1 MKRLLSLL
9 SICLLLAGCA
19 DRETEK
25 EQLNPYRPIAGLT
38 IPRQGTSGE
47 EVAIQGHGFAA
58 DCRISLQLN
67 GATSSTEVQVTH
79 ADENSVRITVPK
91 TLRTGFYAVILQQ
104 NGATTRIG
112 GINILGDKYEQG
124 DFEIYVLA
132 GEQLEVYPAS
142 VSKQVIADTPLPDSG
157 TKDLDFSGYVEALP
171 DGMLYYAS
179 FGAYDV
185 DGWIKELYDIGAYN
199 MLTGER
205 TTPRQI
211 EDFFAIGQIDGKFH
225 LLKTDIKD
233 NRIYTLVEWS
243 ASEEREIQKFDFT
256 AFGSVRILAS
266 DQRFVYYP
274 AERVL
279 LVYGKMS
286 QGESTAQSTFTLDL
300 QTGEVFRTGNN
311 ANYRYTYAVAE
322 DRLYC
327 FATQLDGNDAVGT
340 KVLRIDDVRRWSIG
354 GEGAEELL
362 SVSGTGFERPVYSPV
377 TGMIYGVNVSND
389 NDSFET
395 LLTFDPRTNRF
406 AEKKWIKPGIAGL
419 FYAPQ
424 PPSDTK

>member
-9 SICLLLAGCA
+9 SICLLLAGC
-19 DRETEK
+19 DDKETEK
-25 EQLNPYRPIAGLT
+25 EQLNPYRPIAELT
-38 IPRQGTSGE
+38 IPRQGTAGE
-47 EVAIQGHGFAA
+47 EVAIQGRGFAA

-67 GATSSTEVQVTH
+67 GATSSTEVQVVH
-79 ADENSVRITVPK
+79 ADENSVRITVPE
-91 TLRTGFYAVILQQ
+91 TLQTGFYVVILQQ
-104 NGATTRIG
+104 NGTTTRIG
-112 GINILGDKYEQG
+112 GINISSDRYEPG

-132 GEQLEVYPAS
+132 GERLEVYPAS

-157 TKDLDFSGYVEALP
+157 TKDLEFSGYVEALP

-179 FGAYDV
+179 FGVYVV
-185 DGWIKELYDIGAYN
+185 DGWLKELYDIGAYN

-205 TTPRQI
+205 TTPRLI

-225 LLKTDIKD
+225 LLKTDIKE

-274 AERVL
+274 AEQVL
-279 LVYGKMS
+279 LVYGNMG
-286 QGESTAQSTFTLDL
+286 QGESMAQSTFTLDL

-311 ANYRYTYAVAE
+311 ANYRYTYAVVE

-327 FATQLDGNDAVGT
+327 FATQLDDGDAVGT

-362 SVSGTGFERPVYSPV
+362 FVPGTGFDCPVYSPV
-377 TGMIYGVNVSND
+377 TGMIYGVNDSE
-389 NDSFET
+389 SFET

-406 AEKKWIKPGIAGL
+406 AEKKWINPGIAGL

-424 PPSDTK
+424 LPSDTK

>member
-19 DRETEK
+19 DKETEK

-38 IPRQGTSGE
+38 IPRQGSVGE

-67 GATSSTEVQVTH
+67 GATSSTEVQVVH
-79 ADENSVRITVPK
+79 ADENSVRIAVPD
-91 TLRTGFYAVILQQ
+91 TLQTGFYAVILQQ

-112 GINILGDKYEQG
+112 GINISGDSY
-124 DFEIYVLA
+124 EIYVLA

-142 VSKQVIADTPLPDSG
+142 VSKQIIAGEPLPDSG

-179 FGAYDV
+179 HGVYVV

-199 MLTGER
+199 MLTGDR

-211 EDFFAIGQIDGKFH
+211 EDFFAMGQIDGKFH
-225 LLKTDIKD
+225 LLKTDIKK

-256 AFGSVRILAS
+256 AFGSARILVP

-274 AERVL
+274 AEQVL
-279 LVYGKMS
+279 LVYGNMG
-286 QGESTAQSTFTLDL
+286 QGESMAQSTFTLDL

-311 ANYRYTYAVAE
+311 ADYRYAYAVAE
-322 DRLYC
+322 NRLYC
-327 FATQLDGNDAVGT
+327 FATQLDDGDAVGT

-354 GEGAEELL
+354 GEGAVELL
-362 SVSGTGFERPVYSPV
+362 SVSGTGFECPVYSPK
-377 TGMIYGVNVSND
+377 TGMIYGVNDSE
-389 NDSFET
+389 SFET
-395 LLTFDPRTNRF
+395 LLTFDPQTNRF

-424 PPSDTK
+424 LPSNTK

>member
-9 SICLLLAGCA
+9 SICLLLAGCT
-19 DRETEK
+19 DKETEK
-25 EQLNPYRPIAGLT
+25 EQLNPYQPIAELT
-38 IPRQGTSGE
+38 IPRQGTVGE
-47 EVAIQGHGFAA
+47 EVAIQGRGFAA

-67 GATSSTEVQVTH
+67 GATSSTEVQVAH
-79 ADENSVRITVPK
+79 AGENSVRITVPD
-91 TLRTGFYAVILQQ
+91 TLQTGFYVVILQQ

-112 GINILGDKYEQG
+112 GINISGDSYES
-124 DFEIYVLA
+124 DNFEIYVLA

-142 VSKQVIADTPLPDSG
+142 VSKQVIADTPLPDSR
-157 TKDLDFSGYVEALP
+157 TKDLQFSGYVEALP

-179 FGAYDV
+179 HGFDEVSYL
-185 DGWIKELYDIGAYN
+185 KEVYAIGVYN

-205 TTPRQI
+205 TTPIQI
-211 EDFFAIGQIDGKFH
+211 ENFFVMGQIDGKFH
-225 LLKTDIKD
+225 LLKTDIKK

-256 AFGSVRILAS
+256 AFGSARILVP

-274 AERVL
+274 AEQVL
-279 LVYGKMS
+279 LVYGNMS

-311 ANYRYTYAVAE
+311 ANYRYAYAVVE

-327 FATQLDGNDAVGT
+327 FATQLDEGDAVGT
-340 KVLRIDDVRRWSIG
+340 KVLQIDDVRQWSIG
-354 GEGAEELL
+354 GKGAEELL

-377 TGMIYGVNVSND
+377 TGMIYGVNVNND

-395 LLTFDPRTNRF
+395 LLTFDPQTNRF
-406 AEKKWIKPGIAGL
+406 AEKKWINPGIAGL
-419 FYAPQ
+419 FYAPLF
-424 PPSDTK
+424 PSNTK

>member
-19 DRETEK
+19 DKETEK
-25 EQLNPYRPIAGLT
+25 EQLNPYRPIAELT
-38 IPRQGTSGE
+38 IPRQGSVGE

-67 GATSSTEVQVTH
+67 GATSSTEVQVVH
-79 ADENSVRITVPK
+79 ADENSVRIAVPD
-91 TLRTGFYAVILQQ
+91 TLQTGFYAVILQQ

-112 GINILGDKYEQG
+112 GINISGDSYEPG

-142 VSKQVIADTPLPDSG
+142 VSKQIIAGEPLPDSG

-171 DGMLYYAS
+171 DGMLYYS
-179 FGAYDV
+179 SHGVYVV

-199 MLTGER
+199 MLTGVR

-211 EDFFAIGQIDGKFH
+211 EDFFAMGQIDGKFH
-225 LLKTDIKD
+225 LLKTDIKE

-243 ASEEREIQKFDFT
+243 ASDEREIRKFDFT
-256 AFGSVRILAS
+256 AFGSARILVP

-274 AERVL
+274 AEQVL
-279 LVYGKMS
+279 LVYGNMG
-286 QGESTAQSTFTLDL
+286 QGESMAQSTFTLDL
-300 QTGEVFRTGNN
+300 QTGEVFRTGDN
-311 ANYRYTYAVAE
+311 ADYRYAYAVAE
-322 DRLYC
+322 NRLYC
-327 FATQLDGNDAVGT
+327 FATQLDDGDAVGT

-354 GEGAEELL
+354 GEGAMELL
-362 SVSGTGFERPVYSPV
+362 SISGTGFDCPVYSPK
-377 TGMIYGVNVSND
+377 TGMIYGVNDSE
-389 NDSFET
+389 SFET
-395 LLTFDPRTNRF
+395 LLTFDPQTNSF

-424 PPSDTK
+424 LPSNTK

>member
-9 SICLLLAGCA
+9 SVCLLLAGCA
-19 DRETEK
+19 DKETEK
-25 EQLNPYRPIAGLT
+25 EQLNPYRPIAELT
-38 IPRQGTSGE
+38 IPRQGTVGE

-67 GATSSTEVQVTH
+67 GATSATEVQVVH
-79 ADENSVRITVPK
+79 ADENSVRIAVPD
-91 TLRTGFYAVILQQ
+91 TLQTGFYAVILQQ
-104 NGATTRIG
+104 NDATTRIG
-112 GINILGDKYEQG
+112 GINISGDSYESG

-132 GEQLEVYPAS
+132 GERLEVYPAS
-142 VSKQVIADTPLPDSG
+142 VSKQIIADEPLPDSG

-179 FGAYDV
+179 HGVYVV

-199 MLTGER
+199 MLTGDR

-211 EDFFAIGQIDGKFH
+211 EDFFAMGQIDGKFH
-225 LLKTDIKD
+225 LLKTDIKE

-243 ASEEREIQKFDFT
+243 ASDEREIRKFDFT
-256 AFGSVRILAS
+256 AFGSVRILVP

-274 AERVL
+274 AEQVL
-279 LVYGKMS
+279 LVYGNMG
-286 QGESTAQSTFTLDL
+286 QGESMAQSTFTLDL
-300 QTGEVFRTGNN
+300 LTGEVFRTGNN
-311 ANYRYTYAVAE
+311 ADYRYAYAVAE

-327 FATQLDGNDAVGT
+327 FATQLDDGDAVGT
-340 KVLRIDDVRRWSIG
+340 KVLRIDDVRRWTIG
-354 GEGAEELL
+354 GEGAVELL
-362 SVSGTGFERPVYSPV
+362 SVSGTGFDCPVYSPK
-377 TGMIYGVNVSND
+377 TGMIYGVNDSE
-389 NDSFET
+389 SFET

-419 FYAPQ
+419 FMPPQ
-424 PPSDTK
+424 LSSNTK

>member
-1 MKRLLSLL
+1 MLSLL
-9 SICLLLAGCA
+9 SICLLLAGC
-19 DRETEK
+19 DDKETEK
-25 EQLNPYRPIAGLT
+25 EQLNPYRPIAELT
-38 IPRQGTSGE
+38 IPRQGTAGE
-47 EVAIQGHGFAA
+47 EVAIQGRGFAA

-67 GATSSTEVQVTH
+67 GATSSTEVQVAH
-79 ADENSVRITVPK
+79 ADENSVRITVPE
-91 TLRTGFYAVILQQ
+91 TLQTGFYVVILQQ

-112 GINILGDKYEQG
+112 GINISSDRYEPG

-179 FGAYDV
+179 HGVYVV

-199 MLTGER
+199 MLTGVR

-211 EDFFAIGQIDGKFH
+211 EDFFAMGQIDGKFH
-225 LLKTDIKD
+225 LLKTDIKE

-243 ASEEREIQKFDFT
+243 ASDEQEIRKFDFT
-256 AFGSVRILAS
+256 AFGSTRILVP

-274 AERVL
+274 AEQVL
-279 LVYGKMS
+279 LVYGNMG
-286 QGESTAQSTFTLDL
+286 QGESMAQSTFTLDL
-300 QTGEVFRTGNN
+300 LTGEVFRTGNN
-311 ANYRYTYAVAE
+311 ANYRYAYAVAE

-327 FATQLDGNDAVGT
+327 FATQLDDGDAIGT

-354 GEGAEELL
+354 SEGAVELL
-362 SVSGTGFERPVYSPV
+362 SVSGTGFDCPVYSPK
-377 TGMIYGVNVSND
+377 TGMIYGVNDSE
-389 NDSFET
+389 SFET
-395 LLTFDPRTNRF
+395 LLTFDPLTNHF

-419 FYAPQ
+419 FYAP
-424 PPSDTK
+424 

>member
-19 DRETEK
+19 DKETEK
-25 EQLNPYRPIAGLT
+25 EQLNPYRPIAELT
-38 IPRQGTSGE
+38 IPRQGSVGE

-67 GATSSTEVQVTH
+67 GATSSTEVQVVH
-79 ADENSVRITVPK
+79 ADENSVRIAVPD
-91 TLRTGFYAVILQQ
+91 TLQTGFYAVILQQ

-112 GINILGDKYEQG
+112 GINISGDSYEPG

-132 GEQLEVYPAS
+132 GEQLEVDPAS
-142 VSKQVIADTPLPDSG
+142 VSKQIIAGEPLPDSG

-225 LLKTDIKD
+225 LLKTDIKE

-243 ASEEREIQKFDFT
+243 ASDEREIRKFDFT
-256 AFGSVRILAS
+256 AFGSARILVP

-274 AERVL
+274 AEQVL
-279 LVYGKMS
+279 LVYGNMG
-286 QGESTAQSTFTLDL
+286 QGESMAQSTFTLDL
-300 QTGEVFRTGNN
+300 QTGEVFRTGDN
-311 ANYRYTYAVAE
+311 ADYRYAYAVAE
-322 DRLYC
+322 NRLYC
-327 FATQLDGNDAVGT
+327 FATQLDDGDAVGT

-354 GEGAEELL
+354 GEGAMELL
-362 SVSGTGFERPVYSPV
+362 SISGTGFDCPVYSPK
-377 TGMIYGVNVSND
+377 TGMIYGVNDSE
-389 NDSFET
+389 SFET
-395 LLTFDPRTNRF
+395 LLTFDPQTNSF

-424 PPSDTK
+424 LPSNTK

>member
-9 SICLLLAGCA
+9 SICLLLAGC
-19 DRETEK
+19 DDKETEK
-25 EQLNPYRPIAGLT
+25 EQLNPYRPIAELT
-38 IPRQGTSGE
+38 IPRQGTAGE
-47 EVAIQGHGFAA
+47 EVAIQGRGFAA

-67 GATSSTEVQVTH
+67 GATSSTEVQVAH
-79 ADENSVRITVPK
+79 ADENSVRITVPE
-91 TLRTGFYAVILQQ
+91 TLQTGFYVVILQQ

-112 GINILGDKYEQG
+112 GINISSDRYEPG

-179 FGAYDV
+179 HGVYVV

-199 MLTGER
+199 MLTGVR

-211 EDFFAIGQIDGKFH
+211 EDFFAMGQIDGKFH
-225 LLKTDIKD
+225 LLKTDIKE

-243 ASEEREIQKFDFT
+243 ASDEQEIRKFDFT
-256 AFGSVRILAS
+256 AFGSTRILVP

-274 AERVL
+274 AEQVL
-279 LVYGKMS
+279 LVYGNMG
-286 QGESTAQSTFTLDL
+286 QGESMAQSTFTLDL
-300 QTGEVFRTGNN
+300 LTGEVFRTGNN
-311 ANYRYTYAVAE
+311 ANYRYAYAVAE

-327 FATQLDGNDAVGT
+327 FATQLDDGDAIGT

-354 GEGAEELL
+354 SEGAVELL
-362 SVSGTGFERPVYSPV
+362 SVSGTGFDCPVYSPK
-377 TGMIYGVNVSND
+377 TGMIYGVNDSE
-389 NDSFET
+389 SFET
-395 LLTFDPRTNRF
+395 LLTFDPLTNHF

-419 FYAPQ
+419 FYAP
-424 PPSDTK
+424 

>member
-19 DRETEK
+19 DKETEK

-38 IPRQGTSGE
+38 IPRQGLVGE

-79 ADENSVRITVPK
+79 ADENSVRITVPE

-112 GINILGDKYEQG
+112 GINILGDRYEQG

-132 GEQLEVYPAS
+132 GEQLKVYPAS
-142 VSKQVIADTPLPDSG
+142 VSKQVIAGTPLPDSG
-157 TKDLDFSGYVEALP
+157 TKDLDYSGYVEALP

-179 FGAYDV
+179 HGFDEVPYL
-185 DGWIKELYDIGAYN
+185 KEVYDIGAYN
-199 MLTGER
+199 MLTGKR

-225 LLKTDIKD
+225 LLKTDIKE

-256 AFGSVRILAS
+256 AFGSARILVP

-279 LVYGKMS
+279 LVYGNMG
-286 QGESTAQSTFTLDL
+286 QGESMAQSTFTLDL

-311 ANYRYTYAVAE
+311 ANYRYAYAVAE

-327 FATQLDGNDAVGT
+327 FATQLDEGDAVGT
-340 KVLRIDDVRRWSIG
+340 KALRIDDVRQWSIG

-362 SVSGTGFERPVYSPV
+362 SVSGTGFECPVYSPV
-377 TGMIYGVNVSND
+377 TGMIYGVNDSE
-389 NDSFET
+389 SFET

>member
-1 MKRLLSLL
+1 MKRLLSSLL
-9 SICLLLAGCA
+9 SVCLLLAGCA
-19 DRETEK
+19 DKETEK
-25 EQLNPYRPIAGLT
+25 EQLNPYRPIAELT
-38 IPRQGTSGE
+38 IPRQGTVGE

-67 GATSSTEVQVTH
+67 GATSATEVQVVH
-79 ADENSVRITVPK
+79 ADENSVRIAVPD
-91 TLRTGFYAVILQQ
+91 TLQTGFYAVILQQ
-104 NGATTRIG
+104 NDATTRIG
-112 GINILGDKYEQG
+112 GINISGDSYESG

-132 GEQLEVYPAS
+132 GERLEVYPAS
-142 VSKQVIADTPLPDSG
+142 VSKQIIADEPLPDSG

-179 FGAYDV
+179 HGVYVV

-199 MLTGER
+199 MLTGDR

-211 EDFFAIGQIDGKFH
+211 EDFFAMGQIDGKFH
-225 LLKTDIKD
+225 LLKTDIKE

-243 ASEEREIQKFDFT
+243 ASDEREIRKFDFT
-256 AFGSVRILAS
+256 AFGSVRILVP

-274 AERVL
+274 AEQVL
-279 LVYGKMS
+279 LVYGNMG
-286 QGESTAQSTFTLDL
+286 QGESMAQSTFTLDL
-300 QTGEVFRTGNN
+300 LTGEVFRTGNN
-311 ANYRYTYAVAE
+311 ADYRYAYAVAE

-327 FATQLDGNDAVGT
+327 FATQLDDGDAVGT

-354 GEGAEELL
+354 GEGAVELL
-362 SVSGTGFERPVYSPV
+362 SVSGTGFDCPVYSPK
-377 TGMIYGVNVSND
+377 TGMIYGVNDSE
-389 NDSFET
+389 SFET

-419 FYAPQ
+419 FMPPQ
-424 PPSDTK
+424 LSSNTK

>member
-19 DRETEK
+19 DKETEK

-38 IPRQGTSGE
+38 IPRQGSVGE

-67 GATSSTEVQVTH
+67 GATSSTEVQVVH
-79 ADENSVRITVPK
+79 ADENSVRIAVPD
-91 TLRTGFYAVILQQ
+91 TLQTGFYAVILQQ

-112 GINILGDKYEQG
+112 GINISGDSYES
-124 DFEIYVLA
+124 DNFEIYVLA

-142 VSKQVIADTPLPDSG
+142 VSKQIIAGEPLPDSG

-179 FGAYDV
+179 HGVYVV

-199 MLTGER
+199 MLTGDR

-211 EDFFAIGQIDGKFH
+211 EDFFAMGQIDGKFH
-225 LLKTDIKD
+225 LLKTDIKK

-256 AFGSVRILAS
+256 AFGSARILVP

-274 AERVL
+274 AEQVL
-279 LVYGKMS
+279 LVYGNMG
-286 QGESTAQSTFTLDL
+286 QGESMAQSTFTLDL

-311 ANYRYTYAVAE
+311 ADYRYAYAVAE
-322 DRLYC
+322 NRLYC
-327 FATQLDGNDAVGT
+327 FATQLDDGDAVGT

-354 GEGAEELL
+354 GEGAVELL
-362 SVSGTGFERPVYSPV
+362 SVSGTGFECPVYSPK
-377 TGMIYGVNVSND
+377 TGMIYGVNDSE
-389 NDSFET
+389 SFET

-424 PPSDTK
+424 PSSDTK

>member
-19 DRETEK
+19 DKETEK
-25 EQLNPYRPIAGLT
+25 EQLNPYRPIAELT
-38 IPRQGTSGE
+38 IPRQGSVGE

-67 GATSSTEVQVTH
+67 GATSSTEVQVVH
-79 ADENSVRITVPK
+79 ADENSVRIAVPD
-91 TLRTGFYAVILQQ
+91 TLQTGFYAVILQQ

-112 GINILGDKYEQG
+112 GINISGDSYES
-124 DFEIYVLA
+124 DNFEIYVLA

-142 VSKQVIADTPLPDSG
+142 VSKQIIAGEPLPDSG

-179 FGAYDV
+179 HGVYVV

-199 MLTGER
+199 MLTGVR

-211 EDFFAIGQIDGKFH
+211 EDFFAMGQIDGKFH
-225 LLKTDIKD
+225 LLKTDIKE

-243 ASEEREIQKFDFT
+243 ASDEREIRKFDFT
-256 AFGSVRILAS
+256 AFGSARILVP

-274 AERVL
+274 AEQVL
-279 LVYGKMS
+279 LVYGNMG
-286 QGESTAQSTFTLDL
+286 QGESMAQSTFTLDL
-300 QTGEVFRTGNN
+300 QTGEVFRTGDN
-311 ANYRYTYAVAE
+311 ADYRYAYAVAE
-322 DRLYC
+322 NRLYC
-327 FATQLDGNDAVGT
+327 FATQLDDGDAVGT

-354 GEGAEELL
+354 GEGAMELL
-362 SVSGTGFERPVYSPV
+362 SISGTGFDCPVYSPK
-377 TGMIYGVNVSND
+377 TGMIYGVNDSE
-389 NDSFET
+389 SFET
-395 LLTFDPRTNRF
+395 LLTFDPQTNRF

-424 PPSDTK
+424 LPSNTK

>member
-9 SICLLLAGCA
+9 SICLLLAGC
-19 DRETEK
+19 DDKETEK
-25 EQLNPYRPIAGLT
+25 EQLNPYRPIAELT
-38 IPRQGTSGE
+38 IPRQGTAGE
-47 EVAIQGHGFAA
+47 EVAIQGRGFAA

-67 GATSSTEVQVTH
+67 GAPSSTEVQVVH
-79 ADENSVRITVPK
+79 ADENSVRITVPE
-91 TLRTGFYAVILQQ
+91 TLQTGFYVVILQQ

-112 GINILGDKYEQG
+112 GINISSDRYEPG

-179 FGAYDV
+179 HGVYVV

-199 MLTGER
+199 MLTGVR

-211 EDFFAIGQIDGKFH
+211 EDFFAMGQIDGKFH
-225 LLKTDIKD
+225 LLKTNIKE

-243 ASEEREIQKFDFT
+243 ASDEQEIRKFDFT
-256 AFGSVRILAS
+256 AFGSTRILVP

-274 AERVL
+274 AEQVL
-279 LVYGKMS
+279 LVYGNMG
-286 QGESTAQSTFTLDL
+286 QGESMAQSTFTLDL
-300 QTGEVFRTGNN
+300 LTGEVFRTGNN
-311 ANYRYTYAVAE
+311 ANYRYAYAVAE

-327 FATQLDGNDAVGT
+327 FATQLDDGDAVGT

-354 GEGAEELL
+354 GEGAVELL
-362 SVSGTGFERPVYSPV
+362 SVSGTGFDCPVYSPK
-377 TGMIYGVNVSND
+377 TGMIYGVNDSE
-389 NDSFET
+389 SFET
-395 LLTFDPRTNRF
+395 LLTFDPLTNHF

-419 FYAPQ
+419 FYAP
-424 PPSDTK
+424 

>member
-1 MKRLLSLL
+1 MKRLLSSLL
-9 SICLLLAGCA
+9 SVCLLLAGCA
-19 DRETEK
+19 DKETEK

-38 IPRQGTSGE
+38 IPRQGLVGE

-67 GATSSTEVQVTH
+67 GATSATEVQVVH
-79 ADENSVRITVPK
+79 ADENSVRIAVPD
-91 TLRTGFYAVILQQ
+91 TLQTGFYAVILQQ
-104 NGATTRIG
+104 NDATTRIG
-112 GINILGDKYEQG
+112 GINISGDSYESG

-132 GEQLEVYPAS
+132 GERLEVYPAS
-142 VSKQVIADTPLPDSG
+142 VSKQIIADEPLPDSG

-179 FGAYDV
+179 HGVYVV

-199 MLTGER
+199 MLTGDR

-211 EDFFAIGQIDGKFH
+211 EDFFAMGQIDGKFH
-225 LLKTDIKD
+225 LLKTDIKE

-243 ASEEREIQKFDFT
+243 ASDEREIRKFDFT
-256 AFGSVRILAS
+256 AFGSVRILVP

-274 AERVL
+274 AEQVL
-279 LVYGKMS
+279 LVYGNMG
-286 QGESTAQSTFTLDL
+286 QGESMAQSTFTLDL
-300 QTGEVFRTGNN
+300 LTGEVFRTGNN
-311 ANYRYTYAVAE
+311 ADYRYAYAVAE

-327 FATQLDGNDAVGT
+327 FATQLDDGDAVGT

-354 GEGAEELL
+354 GEGAVELL
-362 SVSGTGFERPVYSPV
+362 SVSGTGFDCPVYSPK
-377 TGMIYGVNVSND
+377 TGMIYGVNDSE
-389 NDSFET
+389 SFET

-419 FYAPQ
+419 FMPPQ
-424 PPSDTK
+424 LSSNTK